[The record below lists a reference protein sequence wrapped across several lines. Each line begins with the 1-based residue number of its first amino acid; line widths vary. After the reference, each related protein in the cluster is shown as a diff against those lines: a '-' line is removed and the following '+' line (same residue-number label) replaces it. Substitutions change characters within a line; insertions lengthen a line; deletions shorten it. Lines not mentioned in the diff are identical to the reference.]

1 LQELHYSKEQRKRAD
16 TTYESY
22 EAWWSLAD
30 PLIPLQRP
38 EGA

>member
-1 LQELHYSKEQRKRAD
+1 LQELHYSKEQRKNAD
-16 TTYESY
+16 TTY